1 MIKGGFLMEN
11 NSYKKRVICFENKK
25 KLENTHSFQKIKV
38 PTYSG
43 NYPQQA
49 VREKSV
55 DMKTIQS
62 LVTFFHSKIPIWKRI
77 MDIFGSVL
85 CLIIFSPIILGVACA
100 IKLTSKGPV
109 FFAQKRCGL
118 GEKPF
123 NVYKFRSMVINADK
137 RKKELEKHNLRTG
150 PVFKMEND
158 PRVTFAGKFIRKWSL
173 DEVPQ
178 FFNVLRGD
186 MSLVG
191 PRPPTLCELPEYE
204 KWHRRRLG
212 IKPGITGIWQV
223 TARQNKCFKEWVRM
237 DIEYINKYSIFLD
250 IKILLK
256 TIPAVISCKGAV

>member
-1 MIKGGFLMEN
+1 MEN
-11 NSYKKRVICFENKK
+11 NSYKNRVICFER
-25 KLENTHSFQKIKV
+25 TKV
-38 PTYSG
+38 STYSG
-43 NYPQQA
+43 NYLQQTA
-49 VREKSV
+49 RKEFLDTKI
-55 DMKTIQS
+55 IQS
-62 LVTFFHSKIPIWKRI
+62 LGVFFHNNIPIWKRI
-77 MDIFGSVL
+77 MDIFGSAL

-123 NVYKFRSMVINADK
+123 NVYKFRSMVVNAANI
-137 RKKELEKHNLRTG
+137 KKELEKYNLRTG

-158 PRVTFAGKFIRKWSL
+158 PRVTIVGKFIRKWSL

-191 PRPPTLCELPEYE
+191 PRPPTLCELPGYE
-204 KWHRRRLG
+204 KWQRRRLE
-212 IKPGITGIWQV
+212 IKPGITGIWQI
-223 TARQNKCFKEWVRM
+223 TARHNKCFKEWVRM
-237 DIEYINKYSIFLD
+237 DIEYINKCSLFLD